1 MNKPIFIIVIGYI
14 IGIIWGLYCKM
25 SIASLYFFLVIIYI
39 IINRSYQRRK
49 FKIFSIKRYFRYI
62 KLFFKVKVILLI
74 IISSMISNIV
84 VKYQN
89 YQYETKFK
97 EVQDL
102 KVQALIISNV
112 TEKEYYNRY
121 KVKVCN
127 GEFKNIRL
135 YINVKKDVELEY
147 GDKIEVVGQFIE
159 PQTQRNYRGFDYK
172 EYLKTQKIYGTAK
185 VKNVKILEKTQGNKL
200 MQMANKIFLKIE
212 DNIQK
217 TYSNR
222 FIPIIQGII
231 LGDTRNIDEE
241 TKDAFSDSN
250 ISHVLAVSGM
260 HISYIILLATSSTK
274 IIGKRKSK
282 IFASMLLVVYMLI
295 TGFSI
300 SVVRACIM
308 GILACMAFV
317 LYRKSDI
324 LNNISIAMLI
334 ILINNPYNIKSIS
347 FLLTFGGTLGI
358 VYFKPTVEKAIKSIK
373 IRNRK
378 WKYLFIKIQQKSENI
393 ISILAVSI
401 SAQIVIAPIM
411 AMYFNKISIGFLLT
425 NFLLSYIIGIVVIGG
440 FIQSIVA
447 MFSIKLGAMLA
458 QIIEIPLYGIILIS
472 KINFGNFTV
481 TTPQVYQIILYYI
494 IIFII
499 KYLYQIFNSKKITVT
514 QKRVKNILYL
524 IKYKSRTYS
533 SKLIAIL
540 LIIVLICVIIAQ
552 IPKES
557 EIHFIDVGQ
566 GDSTLII
573 TSSNKK
579 VLIDGGGSG
588 TYDVGENILI
598 PYLLDRGIKRLD
610 YVIVSHTD
618 FDHISRYFKCFK
630 RITSWKSYYRKT
642 RRGK

>member
-1 MNKPIFIIVIGYI
+1 MNRPIFIIVIGYI

-25 SIASLYFFLVIIYI
+25 SIVSLYFFLVIIYI
-39 IINRSYQRRK
+39 IINKSYKRRK

-102 KVQALIISNV
+102 KVQAIVISNV
-112 TEKEYYNRY
+112 SEKEYYNRY

-127 GEFKNIRL
+127 ENIRL
-135 YINVKKDVELEY
+135 YINVKKDVKLEY
-147 GDKIEVVGQFIE
+147 GDKIEVGGQFIE

-172 EYLKTQKIYGTAK
+172 EYLKTQKIYGTLK
-185 VKNVKILEKTQGNKL
+185 VKNVKILEKSQGNKL
-200 MQMANKIFLKIE
+200 MQKANRIFLKIE

-217 TYSNR
+217 TYSTK

-282 IFASMLLVVYMLI
+282 IFASMLLMVYMFI

-308 GILACMAFV
+308 GILSCMAFV
-317 LYRKSDI
+317 LYRKSDT

-334 ILINNPYNIKSIS
+334 ILINNPYNIESIS

-358 VYFKPTVEKAIKSIK
+358 IYFKATVEKAIKSIK

-447 MFSIKLGAMLA
+447 MFSIKIGAMLA
-458 QIIEIPLYGIILIS
+458 HIIEIPLYGIILIS

-481 TTPQVYQIILYYI
+481 ITPQVYQIIFYYI

-524 IKYKSRTYS
+524 IKYKSRTWS
-533 SKLIAIL
+533 QKVILIVIL
-540 LIIVLICVIIAQ
+540 IFVFFMQ
-552 IPKES
+552 IPKEV

-573 TSSNKK
+573 TPSNKK

-588 TYDVGENILI
+588 TYDVGKNILI
-598 PYLLDRGIKRLD
+598 PYLLDRGIKRID

-618 FDHISRYFKCFK
+618 FDHISRHFKRFK

-642 RRGK
+642 GREK

>member
-1 MNKPIFIIVIGYI
+1 MNRPIFILVIGYI

-25 SIASLYFFLVIIYI
+25 SIVSLYFFLVIIYI
-39 IINRSYQRRK
+39 IINKSYKRRK

-74 IISSMISNIV
+74 IISSIISNIV
-84 VKYQN
+84 IKYQN
-89 YQYETKFK
+89 YQYENKFK
-97 EVQDL
+97 EVQEL
-102 KVQALIISNV
+102 EAQAIVISNV
-112 TEKEYYNRY
+112 SEKEYYNRY

-127 GEFKNIRL
+127 ENIRL
-135 YINVKKDVELEY
+135 YINVKKDVKLEY
-147 GDKIEVVGQFIE
+147 GDKIEVGGQFIE

-172 EYLKTQKIYGTAK
+172 EYLKTQKIYGTLK
-185 VKNVKILEKTQGNKL
+185 VKNVKILEKSQGNKL
-200 MQMANKIFLKIE
+200 MQKANRIFLKIE

-217 TYSNR
+217 TYSTK

-282 IFASMLLVVYMLI
+282 IFASMLLMVYMFI

-308 GILACMAFV
+308 GILSCMAFV
-317 LYRKSDI
+317 LYRKSDT

-334 ILINNPYNIKSIS
+334 ILINNPYSIKSIS

-358 VYFKPTVEKAIKSIK
+358 IYFKATVEKAIKSIK

-447 MFSIKLGAMLA
+447 MFSIKIGAMLA

-481 TTPQVYQIILYYI
+481 ITSQVYQIIFYYI

-524 IKYKSRTYS
+524 IKYKSRTWS
-533 SKLIAIL
+533 QKVILIVIL
-540 LIIVLICVIIAQ
+540 IFVFFMQ
-552 IPKES
+552 IPKEV

-573 TSSNKK
+573 TPSNKK

-588 TYDVGENILI
+588 TYDVGKNILI
-598 PYLLDRGIKRLD
+598 PYLLDRGIKRID

-618 FDHISRYFKCFK
+618 FDHISRHFKRFK

-642 RRGK
+642 GREK

>member
-1 MNKPIFIIVIGYI
+1 MNRPIFIIVIGYI
-14 IGIIWGLYCKM
+14 IGIIWGLYCKI
-25 SIASLYFFLVIIYI
+25 SIGSLYFFLVSIYI
-39 IINRSYQRRK
+39 IINKSYQRRK

-74 IISSMISNIV
+74 IISSIISNIV
-84 VKYQN
+84 IKYQN
-89 YQYETKFK
+89 YQYENKFK
-97 EVQDL
+97 EVQEL
-102 KVQALIISNV
+102 EAQAIVISNV
-112 TEKEYYNRY
+112 SEKEYYNRY

-127 GEFKNIRL
+127 ENIRL
-135 YINVKKDVELEY
+135 YINVKKDVKLEY
-147 GDKIEVVGQFIE
+147 GDKIEVGGQFIE

-172 EYLKTQKIYGTAK
+172 EYLKTQKIYGTLK
-185 VKNVKILEKTQGNKL
+185 VKNVKILEKSQGNKL
-200 MQMANKIFLKIE
+200 MQKANRIFLKIE
-212 DNIQK
+212 DNIKK
-217 TYSNR
+217 TYSTK

-231 LGDTRNIDEE
+231 LGDTRNIDKE

-282 IFASMLLVVYMLI
+282 IFASMLLVVYMFI

-308 GILACMAFV
+308 GILSCMAFV
-317 LYRKSDI
+317 LYRKSDT
-324 LNNISIAMLI
+324 LNNISIAMII
-334 ILINNPYNIKSIS
+334 ILINNPYNIESIS

-358 VYFKPTVEKAIKSIK
+358 VYFKSTVEKAIKSIK

-411 AMYFNKISIGFLLT
+411 SMYFNKISIGFLLT

-447 MFSIKLGAMLA
+447 MFSIKIGAMLA
-458 QIIEIPLYGIILIS
+458 HIIEIPLYGIILIS

-481 TTPQVYQIILYYI
+481 ITPQVYQIIFYYI

-524 IKYKSRTYS
+524 IKYKSRTWS
-533 SKLIAIL
+533 QKVILIVIL
-540 LIIVLICVIIAQ
+540 IFVFFMQ
-552 IPKES
+552 IPKEA

-573 TSSNKK
+573 TPSNKK

-618 FDHISRYFKCFK
+618 FDHISRHFKRFK

-642 RRGK
+642 GRGK

>member
-1 MNKPIFIIVIGYI
+1 MNRPIFIIVIGYI
-14 IGIIWGLYCKM
+14 IGIIWGLYCKI
-25 SIASLYFFLVIIYI
+25 SIGSLYFFLVSIYI
-39 IINRSYQRRK
+39 IINKSYQRRK

-74 IISSMISNIV
+74 IISSIISNIV
-84 VKYQN
+84 IKYQN
-89 YQYETKFK
+89 YQYENKFK
-97 EVQDL
+97 EVQEL
-102 KVQALIISNV
+102 EAQAIVISNV
-112 TEKEYYNRY
+112 SEKEYYNRY

-127 GEFKNIRL
+127 ENIRL
-135 YINVKKDVELEY
+135 YINVKKDVKLEY
-147 GDKIEVVGQFIE
+147 GDKIEVGGQFIE

-172 EYLKTQKIYGTAK
+172 EYLKTQKIYGTLK
-185 VKNVKILEKTQGNKL
+185 VKNVKILEKSQGNKL
-200 MQMANKIFLKIE
+200 MQKANRIFLKIE

-217 TYSNR
+217 TYSTK

-282 IFASMLLVVYMLI
+282 IFASMLLVVYMFI

-308 GILACMAFV
+308 GILSCMAFV
-317 LYRKSDI
+317 LYRKSDT
-324 LNNISIAMLI
+324 LNNISIAMII
-334 ILINNPYNIKSIS
+334 ILINNPYNIESIS

-358 VYFKPTVEKAIKSIK
+358 VYFKSTVEKAIKSIK

-447 MFSIKLGAMLA
+447 MFSIKIGTMLA

-481 TTPQVYQIILYYI
+481 ITPQVYQIIFYYI

-524 IKYKSRTYS
+524 IKYKSRTWS
-533 SKLIAIL
+533 QKVILIVIL
-540 LIIVLICVIIAQ
+540 IFVFFMQ
-552 IPKES
+552 IPKEA

-573 TSSNKK
+573 TPSNKK

-618 FDHISRYFKCFK
+618 FDHISRHFKRFK

-642 RRGK
+642 GRGK

>member
-1 MNKPIFIIVIGYI
+1 MNRPIFIIVIGYI
-14 IGIIWGLYCKM
+14 IGIIWGLYCKI
-25 SIASLYFFLVIIYI
+25 SIGSLYFFLVSIYI
-39 IINRSYQRRK
+39 IINKSYQRRK

-74 IISSMISNIV
+74 IISSIISNIV
-84 VKYQN
+84 IKYQN
-89 YQYETKFK
+89 YQYENKFK
-97 EVQDL
+97 EVQEL
-102 KVQALIISNV
+102 EAQAIVISNV
-112 TEKEYYNRY
+112 SEKEYYNRY

-127 GEFKNIRL
+127 ENIRL
-135 YINVKKDVELEY
+135 YINVKKDVKLEY
-147 GDKIEVVGQFIE
+147 GDKIEVGGQFIE
-159 PQTQRNYRGFDYK
+159 PKTKRNYRGFDYK
-172 EYLKTQKIYGTAK
+172 EYLKTQKIYGTLK
-185 VKNVKILEKTQGNKL
+185 VKNVKILEKSQGNKL
-200 MQMANKIFLKIE
+200 MQKANRIFLKIE

-217 TYSNR
+217 TYSTK

-282 IFASMLLVVYMLI
+282 IFASMLLVVYMFI

-308 GILACMAFV
+308 GILSCMAFV
-317 LYRKSDI
+317 LYRKSDT

-334 ILINNPYNIKSIS
+334 ILINNPYNIESIS

-358 VYFKPTVEKAIKSIK
+358 VYFKSTVEKAIKSIK

-447 MFSIKLGAMLA
+447 MFSIKIGAMLA
-458 QIIEIPLYGIILIS
+458 HIIEIPLYGIILIS

-481 TTPQVYQIILYYI
+481 ITPQVYQIIFYYI

-524 IKYKSRTYS
+524 IKYKSRTWS
-533 SKLIAIL
+533 QKVILIVIL
-540 LIIVLICVIIAQ
+540 IFVFFMQ
-552 IPKES
+552 IPKEA

-573 TSSNKK
+573 TPSNKK

-618 FDHISRYFKCFK
+618 FDHISRHFKRFK

-642 RRGK
+642 GRGK

>member
-1 MNKPIFIIVIGYI
+1 MNRPIFIIVIGYI
-14 IGIIWGLYCKM
+14 IGIIWGLYCKI
-25 SIASLYFFLVIIYI
+25 SICSLYFFLVSIYI
-39 IINRSYQRRK
+39 IINKSYQRRK

-74 IISSMISNIV
+74 IISSIISNIV
-84 VKYQN
+84 IKYQN
-89 YQYETKFK
+89 YQYENKFK
-97 EVQDL
+97 EVQEL
-102 KVQALIISNV
+102 EAQAIVISNV
-112 TEKEYYNRY
+112 SEKEYYNRY

-127 GEFKNIRL
+127 ENIRL
-135 YINVKKDVELEY
+135 YINVKKDVKLEY
-147 GDKIEVVGQFIE
+147 GDKIEVGGQFIE

-172 EYLKTQKIYGTAK
+172 EYLKTQKIYGTLK
-185 VKNVKILEKTQGNKL
+185 VKNVKILEKSQGNKL
-200 MQMANKIFLKIE
+200 MQKANRIFLKIE

-217 TYSNR
+217 TYSTK

-282 IFASMLLVVYMLI
+282 IFASMLLVVYVFI

-308 GILACMAFV
+308 GILSCMAFV
-317 LYRKSDI
+317 LYRKSDT

-334 ILINNPYNIKSIS
+334 ILINNPYSIKSIS

-358 VYFKPTVEKAIKSIK
+358 IYFKATVEKAIKSIK

-447 MFSIKLGAMLA
+447 MFSIKIGAMLA
-458 QIIEIPLYGIILIS
+458 HIIEIPLYGIILIS

-481 TTPQVYQIILYYI
+481 ITPQVYQIIFYYI

-524 IKYKSRTYS
+524 IKYKSRTWS
-533 SKLIAIL
+533 QKVILIVIL
-540 LIIVLICVIIAQ
+540 IFVFFMQ
-552 IPKES
+552 IPKEA
-557 EIHFIDVGQ
+557 EIYFIDVGQ

-573 TSSNKK
+573 TPSNKK

-618 FDHISRYFKCFK
+618 FDHISRHFKRFK

-642 RRGK
+642 GRGK

>member
-1 MNKPIFIIVIGYI
+1 MNRPIFIIVIGYI
-14 IGIIWGLYCKM
+14 IGIIWGLYCKI
-25 SIASLYFFLVIIYI
+25 SIGSLYFFLVSIYI
-39 IINRSYQRRK
+39 IINKSYQRRK

-74 IISSMISNIV
+74 IISSIISNIV
-84 VKYQN
+84 IKYQN

-97 EVQDL
+97 EVQEL
-102 KVQALIISNV
+102 EAQAIVISNV
-112 TEKEYYNRY
+112 SEKEYYNRY

-127 GEFKNIRL
+127 ENIRL
-135 YINVKKDVELEY
+135 YINVKKDVKLEY
-147 GDKIEVVGQFIE
+147 GDKIEVGGQFIE

-172 EYLKTQKIYGTAK
+172 EYLKTQKIYGTLK

-217 TYSNR
+217 TYSTK

-231 LGDTRNIDEE
+231 LGDTRSIDEE

-282 IFASMLLVVYMLI
+282 IFASMLLMVYMFI

-308 GILACMAFV
+308 GILSCMAFV
-317 LYRKSDI
+317 LYRKSDT

-334 ILINNPYNIKSIS
+334 ILINNPYSIKSIS

-358 VYFKPTVEKAIKSIK
+358 IYFKATVEKAIKSIK

-447 MFSIKLGAMLA
+447 MFSIKIGAMLA
-458 QIIEIPLYGIILIS
+458 HIIEIPLYGIILIS

-481 TTPQVYQIILYYI
+481 ITPQVYQIIFYYI

-524 IKYKSRTYS
+524 IKYKSRTWS
-533 SKLIAIL
+533 QKVILIVIL
-540 LIIVLICVIIAQ
+540 IFVFFMQ
-552 IPKES
+552 IPKEA

-573 TSSNKK
+573 TPSNKK

-618 FDHISRYFKCFK
+618 FDHISRHFKRFK
-630 RITSWKSYYRKT
+630 RITSWKSCYRKT
-642 RRGK
+642 GRGK